1 MKRAAVAESSARVT
15 EVRHHQRHF
24 YDEECDPEFEIER
37 PHGCGRVYDFLIER
51 KFQDGM
57 RVLAAPLRGRRVIE
71 ICAGSGMMAEKFA
84 RAGAAVTATD
94 FSVAAVARARERARR
109 HGFRVHLMAAD
120 AERLPFRDR
129 SFDIAAVHD
138 GLHHLEHPERAI
150 AEMARVACD
159 AVLIMDPAEAAL
171 TRLAVRTGFA
181 ADVEE
186 AGNQVRRLDPDRVA
200 AVLRRSGFGD
210 IRYRRRLMY
219 YPHRPWEWLRWFDHP
234 VAFAAFRSAYAGCN
248 LALGR
253 WGNKLA
259 LAARRNH

>member
-1 MKRAAVAESSARVT
+1 MKRARESNGR
-15 EVRHHQRHF
+15 QRHF

-57 RVLAAPLRGRRVIE
+57 RMLATALGGRSVLEV
-71 ICAGSGMMAEKFA
+71 CAGSGMMAEKFV

-94 FSVAAVARARERARR
+94 FSPAAMARARERARR
-109 HGFRVHLMAAD
+109 HRFRLQLMAAD
-120 AERLPFRDR
+120 AERLPCRDR
-129 SFDIAAVHD
+129 SFDIVAVHD

-150 AEMARVACD
+150 AEMARVARE

-171 TRLAVRTGFA
+171 TRLAVRAGVA
-181 ADVEE
+181 EDVEK
-186 AGNQVRRLDPDRVA
+186 AGNQVRRLNPERVA
-200 AVLRRSGFGD
+200 TVLRGSGFGE
-210 IRYRRRLMY
+210 IHYRRRLMY

-234 VAFAAFRSAYAGCN
+234 ISFAAFRAVYAGGN

-259 LAARRNH
+259 LTARRKT